1 LGKIITLDS
10 ASKLLGV
17 CKETLRRMDR
27 KGELKAITTNGGHR
41 RYDEDE
47 VLKYRDGKIKQTE
60 VTHLKDSVTLYVR
73 VSSHDQKKNGDLD
86 RQKARLLD
94 YATNKG
100 YIIQF
105 VREEVAS
112 GVNDN
117 RRQLRYAINDII
129 QKNSTIILVENKDR
143 LSRFGFNYLKMLVE
157 SHNGRIEFVN
167 EPELNDD
174 FYGDLVQ
181 DLVAIMASFSAK
193 IYGKRSKINRE
204 NAKTKGLNTTHTTK
218 LHNDKQNNKSS
229 KGINKKL

>member
-47 VLKYRDGKIKQTE
+47 VLRYRDGKVKQIE
-60 VTHLKDSVTLYVR
+60 VTQLKDSVTLYVR

-86 RQKARLLD
+86 RQKGRLLD
-94 YATNKG
+94 YATRKG

-117 RRQLRYAINDII
+117 RRQLRII
-129 QKNSTIILVENKDR
+129 CLVKFIETARRK
-143 LSRFGFNYLKMLVE
+143 LV
-157 SHNGRIEFVN
+157 
-167 EPELNDD
+167 
-174 FYGDLVQ
+174 Y
-181 DLVAIMASFSAK
+181 
-193 IYGKRSKINRE
+193 KRVPR
-204 NAKTKGLNTTHTTK
+204 
-218 LHNDKQNNKSS
+218 
-229 KGINKKL
+229 KK

>member
-1 LGKIITLDS
+1 LGKIITLED

-27 KGELKAITTNGGHR
+27 KGLLKSIMTSGGHR
-41 RYDEDE
+41 RYDEDD
-47 VLKYRDGKIKQTE
+47 VLKYRDGKIKQIKPTQ
-60 VTHLKDSVTLYVR
+60 LNNCVTLYVR
-73 VSSHDQKKNGDLD
+73 VSSHDQKNNGDLD

-94 YATNKG
+94 YATSKG
-100 YIIQF
+100 YIIQQ

-129 QKNSTIILVENKDR
+129 QKNSSIIIVENKDR
-143 LSRFGFNYLKMLVE
+143 LTRFGFNYLQMLVE
-157 SHNGRIEFVN
+157 SHGGKIEFVN
-167 EPELNDD
+167 QPELNDN

-204 NAKTKGLNTTHTTK
+204 NNKEAKNGKR
-218 LHNDKQNNKSS
+218 
-229 KGINKKL
+229 KK